1 MSLQFVDLLNKALH
15 TLMLLQTIQTCNNLG
30 ASGEP
35 EERFHPLRADY
46 RLEDKDTTNV
56 ILDYIERVS

>member
-1 MSLQFVDLLNKALH
+1 M
-15 TLMLLQTIQTCNNLG
+15 MLQTIQTCNDSG

-35 EERFHPLRADY
+35 VERFHPLRADY